1 MEPERLRFNLTHF
14 NREWTW
20 GFYQQPTGSIF
31 VFWCL
36 WGGGQAQGPDY
47 LEKIDPFVW
56 VNRLIYVGV
65 FIGLDIRGKLFW
77 FLQYLIA
84 IGRGFYVVY

>member
-1 MEPERLRFNLTHF
+1 MNLRLLPPTNGVHF
-14 NREWTW
+14 C
-20 GFYQQPTGSIF
+20 FLVF
-31 VFWCL
+31 V
-36 WGGGQAQGPDY
+36 GGGQAQGPDY

>member
-1 MEPERLRFNLTHF
+1 MNLGLLPATNGVHF
-14 NREWTW
+14 C
-20 GFYQQPTGSIF
+20 FLVF
-31 VFWCL
+31 VG
-36 WGGGQAQGPDY
+36 GGGQAQGPDY

>member
-1 MEPERLRFNLTHF
+1 
-14 NREWTW
+14 
-20 GFYQQPTGSIF
+20 
-31 VFWCL
+31 
-36 WGGGQAQGPDY
+36 
-47 LEKIDPFVW
+47 
-56 VNRLIYVGV
+56 LIYVGV